1 LAVRARRD
9 RARAAIDDAVLEA
22 VSPPPGQ
29 TVLITDADHDR
40 LTVNLRTAESSLD
53 AAQATHRP
61 CQPG

>member
-1 LAVRARRD
+1 L
-9 RARAAIDDAVLEA
+9 AAIDDALLEA